1 MDTSRN
7 FFLTPQKQIL
17 VRLGQAGEFATIAV
31 VDHGIGIP
39 LEDQGRIFEKF
50 YRSVSSLVHDVKG
63 DWD

>member
-39 LEDQGRIFEKF
+39 LEDQGRIDRK
-50 YRSVSSLVHDVKG
+50 SVV
-63 DWD
+63 